1 MDKLDNHPLG
11 EADLYPITPMEMFF
25 ALNRGSRRKECYTP
39 NSIGMED
46 AAMLEFFEVARDL
59 LGQVAESQAEAIGR
73 AADLVAESLLHDG
86 LWHVFGT
93 GHSHFIAEEVYYR
106 AGGLIPVN
114 AILFPALMQHEGP
127 LTSTKLERLPGLAR
141 IVLEKEDLRADDVLT
156 VVSNSGKNAVPVE
169 MAVLAKEKGVRT
181 IAITS
186 LNQSRAA
193 GYGAGLDKKLY
204 EICEVVIDNGGFP
217 GDAALPIPKTDL
229 VTAATSSLIG
239 VAIIEQI
246 VYAVACRFAREGLEP
261 PIFKTANLPGGD
273 EWNARMIAQYGARA
287 SLR

>member
-1 MDKLDNHPLG
+1 
-11 EADLYPITPMEMFF
+11 
-25 ALNRGSRRKECYTP
+25 
-39 NSIGMED
+39 
-46 AAMLEFFEVARDL
+46 MLEFFDVARDL
-59 LGQVAESQAEAIGR
+59 LVKVAQTQADAIAQAG
-73 AADLVAESLLHDG
+73 DLVAESLLNEG

-127 LTSTKLERLPGLAR
+127 VTSTKLERLPGLAR
-141 IVLEKEDLRADDVLT
+141 IVLEKQNIRPGDVLT
-156 VVSNSGKNAVPVE
+156 IVSNSGKNAVPVE
-169 MAVLAKEKGVRT
+169 MALEAKEKNLRT

-193 GYGAGLDKKLY
+193 SFGAGLDKKLY
-204 EICEVVIDNGGFP
+204 EICDVVIDNCGSA
-217 GDAALPIPKTDL
+217 GDAALSIPGADL
-229 VTAATSSLIG
+229 GQGVATPCLLTSPTSSLIG
-239 VAIIEQI
+239 IAIMEQI
-246 VYAVACRFAREGLEP
+246 VYAVACRFAREGREP

-287 SLR
+287 SLK